1 MSFLSLDFRDC
12 QTQECGAMV
21 GAVMT
26 SGKASEKSASIRGRG
41 RPKTRSDDAERQ
53 RIVHSARDLFLDVG
67 YGGTTMD
74 AVAARCGVSKRT
86 LYQLFPAKTDLFRVM
101 VADHRRSMLALP
113 RPAGEDLPLQE
124 TLAAIFRLDIDDIDN
139 RDRLAFIR
147 LVLADSDRF
156 SEIGEMI
163 EQEGAEPAR
172 RLLEDWLVGQ
182 QERGMLRTFPADA
195 LARMLMDMIFS
206 VLIKRFPGDRLLTV
220 EERMRHAR
228 LCLTVFL
235 EGVAAQAG

>member
-1 MSFLSLDFRDC
+1 MTGSKIDEMTGR
-12 QTQECGAMV
+12 QEAR
-21 GAVMT
+21 
-26 SGKASEKSASIRGRG
+26 SRG
-41 RPKTRSDDAERQ
+41 RPKTRSDAAERQ
-53 RIVHSARDLFLDVG
+53 RIVQSARDLFLDVG

-113 RPAGEDLPLQE
+113 RDPDEDLPLAKA
-124 TLAAIFRLDIDDIDN
+124 LAAIFRLDIDEAEN
-139 RDRLAFIR
+139 RDRLAFVR

-163 EQEGAEPAR
+163 VQEGAEPTA
-172 RLLEDWLVGQ
+172 RLLEAWLIAQ
-182 QERGMLRTFPADA
+182 QERGRLRAYPAET

-220 EERMRHAR
+220 EDRARHAR
-228 LCLTVFL
+228 LCLEVFL
-235 EGVAAQAG
+235 EGAATKAG

>member
-1 MSFLSLDFRDC
+1 M
-12 QTQECGAMV
+12 TGAIKTANEP
-21 GAVMT
+21 GGNPPRNRT
-26 SGKASEKSASIRGRG
+26 RG
-41 RPKTRSDDAERQ
+41 RPKTRSDAAERA
-53 RIVHSARDLFLDVG
+53 RIVRFARDLFLDVG

-113 RPAGEDLPLQE
+113 RPPGEDLPLLE
-124 TLAAIFRLDIDDIDN
+124 ALAAIFRLDIDEIDN
-139 RDRLAFIR
+139 RDRLAFVR

-156 SEIGEMI
+156 SEIGELI

-172 RLLEDWLVGQ
+172 RLLEDWLSAQ
-182 QERGMLRTFPADA
+182 QAKGRLRALPVDV

-206 VLIKRFPGDRLLTV
+206 ALVKRFPGDRLLTV
-220 EERMRHAR
+220 EERAQHAR
-228 LCLTVFL
+228 LCLEVFL
-235 EGVAAQAG
+235 EGAVSKAG

>member
-1 MSFLSLDFRDC
+1 
-12 QTQECGAMV
+12 
-21 GAVMT
+21 MT
-26 SGKASEKSASIRGRG
+26 SGKKMAEAAAQARGRG
-41 RPKTRSDDAERQ
+41 RPKTRSDEMERH
-53 RIVHSARDLFLDVG
+53 RIVQTARDLFLDVG

-101 VADHRRSMLALP
+101 MADHRRSMLALP
-113 RPAGEDLPLQE
+113 RPDGEDLPLLE
-124 TLAAIFRLDIDDIDN
+124 ALAAIFRLDSDEIDN
-139 RDRLAFIR
+139 RDRLAFVR

-172 RLLEDWLVGQ
+172 RLLEAWLSDQ
-182 QERGMLRTFPADA
+182 QARGRLRAFPADA
-195 LARMLMDMIFS
+195 LARMLMDMVFS

-220 EERMRHAR
+220 EERARHAR
-228 LCLTVFL
+228 LCLEVFL
-235 EGVAAQAG
+235 EGSAATVS

>member
-1 MSFLSLDFRDC
+1 
-12 QTQECGAMV
+12 
-21 GAVMT
+21 MT
-26 SGKASEKSASIRGRG
+26 NAIKTGGRIGDVAERQGRARG
-41 RPKTRSDDAERQ
+41 RPKTRSDEAERQ
-53 RIVHSARDLFLDVG
+53 RIVSSARDLFLDLG

-113 RPAGEDLPLQE
+113 RDPAEDLPLAE
-124 TLAAIFRLDIDDIDN
+124 ALAAIFRLDIDEAGN
-139 RDRLAFIR
+139 RDRLAFVR

-163 EQEGAEPAR
+163 VQEGSEPAL
-172 RLLEDWLVGQ
+172 RLLETWLAGQ
-182 QERGMLRTFPADA
+182 QAKGRLRAFPADA

-220 EERMRHAR
+220 EDRARHAR
-228 LCLTVFL
+228 LCLDVFL
-235 EGVAAQAG
+235 QGAAAKPA

>member
-1 MSFLSLDFRDC
+1 M
-12 QTQECGAMV
+12 
-21 GAVMT
+21 MT
-26 SGKASEKSASIRGRG
+26 SGKTSEKSAPIRVRG
-41 RPKTRSDDAERQ
+41 RPKTRSDEAERQ

-113 RPAGEDLPLQE
+113 RPPDEDLPLLE

-163 EQEGAEPAR
+163 EQEGAGPAR
-172 RLLEDWLVGQ
+172 RLLEDWFSAQ
-182 QERGMLRTFPADA
+182 QARGALRAFPADA

-220 EERMRHAR
+220 EERARHAR
-228 LCLTVFL
+228 LCLEVFL
-235 EGVAAQAG
+235 EGAAVPVR

>member
-1 MSFLSLDFRDC
+1 
-12 QTQECGAMV
+12 
-21 GAVMT
+21 MT
-26 SGKASEKSASIRGRG
+26 SDKNSEIEGRQARTRG
-41 RPKTRSDDAERQ
+41 RPKTRSDEAERE
-53 RIVHSARDLFLDVG
+53 RIVQSARELFLDVG

-101 VADHRRSMLALP
+101 MADHRRSMLALP
-113 RPAGEDLPLQE
+113 RPACEDLPLLE
-124 TLAAIFRLDIDDIDN
+124 ALAAIFPLDIDEIDN
-139 RDRLAFIR
+139 RDRLAFVR

-172 RLLEDWLVGQ
+172 RLLEDWLAGQ
-182 QERGMLRTFPADA
+182 QAKGALRGFPVDA

-220 EERMRHAR
+220 EDRARHAR
-228 LCLTVFL
+228 LCLEVFL
-235 EGVAAQAG
+235 AGAAAKAG

>member
-1 MSFLSLDFRDC
+1 
-12 QTQECGAMV
+12 
-21 GAVMT
+21 MT
-26 SGKASEKSASIRGRG
+26 KTADTAAQPRGRG
-41 RPKTRSDDAERQ
+41 RPKTRSDETERQ
-53 RIVHSARDLFLDVG
+53 RIVQSARDLFLDVG

-101 VADHRRSMLALP
+101 MADHRRSMLALP
-113 RPAGEDLPLQE
+113 RPDGEDLPLLE
-124 TLAAIFRLDIDDIDN
+124 ALAAIFRLDIDEIDN
-139 RDRLAFIR
+139 RDRLAFVR

-172 RLLEDWLVGQ
+172 RLLEDWLAARQ
-182 QERGMLRTFPADA
+182 ARGELRAFPADA

-220 EERMRHAR
+220 EDRARHAR
-228 LCLTVFL
+228 LCLGVFL
-235 EGVAAQAG
+235 QGAAMKAG

>member
-1 MSFLSLDFRDC
+1 MTGSKIDEMTGR
-12 QTQECGAMV
+12 QEAR
-21 GAVMT
+21 
-26 SGKASEKSASIRGRG
+26 SRG
-41 RPKTRSDDAERQ
+41 RPKTRSDAAERQ
-53 RIVHSARDLFLDVG
+53 RIVQSARDLFLDVG

-113 RPAGEDLPLQE
+113 RDPDEDLPLAKA
-124 TLAAIFRLDIDDIDN
+124 LAAIFRLDIDEAEN
-139 RDRLAFIR
+139 RDRLAFVR

-163 EQEGAEPAR
+163 VQEGAAPTA
-172 RLLEDWLVGQ
+172 RLLEAWLIAQ
-182 QERGMLRTFPADA
+182 QERGRLRAYPAET

-220 EERMRHAR
+220 EDRARHAR
-228 LCLTVFL
+228 LCLEVFL
-235 EGVAAQAG
+235 EGAATKAG

>member
-1 MSFLSLDFRDC
+1 
-12 QTQECGAMV
+12 
-21 GAVMT
+21 MT
-26 SGKASEKSASIRGRG
+26 DVQMTGGKIGEIEGRQGRTRG
-41 RPKTRSDDAERQ
+41 RPKTRSDAAERE
-53 RIVHSARDLFLDVG
+53 RIVRSARDLFLDVG

-113 RPAGEDLPLQE
+113 RPPGEDLPLLE
-124 TLAAIFRLDIDDIDN
+124 ALAAIFRLDIDEIDN
-139 RDRLAFIR
+139 RDRLAFVR

-156 SEIGEMI
+156 SEIGELI

-172 RLLEDWLVGQ
+172 RLLEDWLCDQ
-182 QERGMLRTFPADA
+182 QARGVLRGFPAEA
-195 LARMLMDMIFS
+195 LARMLMDMVFS

-220 EERMRHAR
+220 EDRARHAR
-228 LCLTVFL
+228 LCLAVFL
-235 EGVAAQAG
+235 EGAAEAG

>member
-1 MSFLSLDFRDC
+1 MKSSE
-12 QTQECGAMV
+12 T
-21 GAVMT
+21 
-26 SGKASEKSASIRGRG
+26 GKKPPQNRARG
-41 RPKTRSDDAERQ
+41 RPKTRSDAAERL

-86 LYQLFPAKTDLFRVM
+86 LYQLFPAKTDLFRAM

-113 RPAGEDLPLQE
+113 RPPGEDLPPLE
-124 TLAAIFRLDIDDIDN
+124 ALGAIFRLDIDEIDN
-139 RDRLAFIR
+139 RDRLAFIK

-156 SEIGEMI
+156 SEIGELI

-172 RLLEDWLVGQ
+172 RLLEDWLAGQ
-182 QERGMLRTFPADA
+182 QAKGRLRALPAAA

-206 VLIKRFPGDRLLTV
+206 VLIKRIPGDQLLTV
-220 EERMRHAR
+220 EDRARHAR
-228 LCLTVFL
+228 LSLEVFL
-235 EGVAAQAG
+235 EGAATKAD